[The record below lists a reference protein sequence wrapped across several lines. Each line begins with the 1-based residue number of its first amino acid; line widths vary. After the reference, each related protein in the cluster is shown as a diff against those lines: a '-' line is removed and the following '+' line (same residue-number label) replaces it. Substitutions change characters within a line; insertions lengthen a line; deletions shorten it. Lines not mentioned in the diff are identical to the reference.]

1 MGDYLQGLAIGL
13 GLIMAIGAQ
22 NVFIIKQGL
31 SKGNVYTAAVTS
43 ATCDAILIFI
53 GIYGLSSL
61 SQKLPAI
68 ETTALYL
75 GIGFLFFYGISLCYN
90 ALRANPQGWAQVE
103 SAQPKLVAK
112 ITRSKFH
119 TFTTALAFSLL
130 NPHVY
135 LDTLIILGGIGA
147 EKKGDFDQIFFGL
160 GGASASYLWFFA
172 TGYLAAKLEP
182 VLRSERCIRAIDMII
197 GLVVIALSAGLL
209 QSKVI

>member
-1 MGDYLQGLAIGL
+1 MGAYLQGLAIGL

-31 SKGNVYTAAVTS
+31 SKGNVYTAALTS

-61 SQKLPAI
+61 SQTLPSI
-68 ETTALYL
+68 EAVALYM
-75 GIGFLFFYGISLCYN
+75 GIGFLFFYGMSLCHN
-90 ALRANPQGWAQVE
+90 ALRANPKGWAQAEDVQ
-103 SAQPKLVAK
+103 SKLVGK
-112 ITRSKFH
+112 LSRNKFH
-119 TFTTALAFSLL
+119 TFVTALAFSLL

-135 LDTLIILGGIGA
+135 LDTLIVLGGIGA
-147 EKKGDFDQIFFGL
+147 EKENFDKIFFGL
-160 GGASASYLWFFA
+160 GGTSASYLWFFA

-182 VLRSERCIRAIDMII
+182 VLRSERCIRTIDMII

-209 QSKVI
+209 RSQVL